1 MKERELFPPSESGET
16 SSGLGPAREP
26 RFWIEEVRLLK
37 EFAAGGESEVR
48 RVVLRRGLNII
59 WAEAAPP
66 TAIDESR
73 ESARAYGGH
82 AAGKTSFCRIIR
94 FLLGEPHFGS
104 QFMRS
109 RILNSFPDGWT
120 VGKIWIGNRCWIV
133 ARAFYPG
140 AHPWAVESETVE
152 DIFDAEKN
160 RVPYAEV
167 VDALSSTALS
177 DLSVSS
183 YGTTGK
189 DIQFLHLLAWL
200 ARDQECRF
208 SGLLD
213 WRHPQSNH
221 DTPETTAEEKRLLI
235 RAVLGLTDEEERQ
248 IIEKRKR
255 LEDRQNK
262 LPTEIEYFRRVLHES
277 IEGLGNY
284 LPLENLPKVEEPLF
298 VDSVA
303 RAVKQKEHAA
313 VAPLEQAMQ
322 KLKIEEYQKELEEK
336 IATRGA
342 AEQRQKEIQEEIEQV
357 ETVWQESKS
366 GKAEAGTQAWLNT
379 LPPDRDHCRIPM
391 AIARFRC
398 PLQPLA
404 EKPSIEEH
412 VTELSLDEKVQ
423 ICEAKLTQL
432 TANAQQSGAAASQ
445 MRISESKAR
454 TRYQQEVEKKENLFE
469 QVQGIRETHRVP
481 RDLSVRASN
490 AQESIELQQKESE
503 KLNAEI
509 ENSKKRQED
518 LQKQRVQIQA
528 QFSERYRKAVQ
539 SVLGSDTEAVCRF
552 TREEIRLEISRNGE
566 LESGAIDTIKVLTFD
581 LAALI
586 ASVAGIGGHPRFL
599 LHDSPREA
607 DMAAGLYHW
616 IFRLAKNLEALPA
629 SQSNAFQ
636 YILTT
641 TEPPPED
648 LRRDPWLRLT
658 LDASKETQRLFKKD
672 L

>member
-1 MKERELFPPSESGET
+1 MKERELFPRSKTAG
-16 SSGLGPAREP
+16 SSSDQSSAREP
-26 RFWIEEVRLLK
+26 RFWIEEVRLLRD
-37 EFAAGGESEVR
+37 FASGHENEIR

-66 TAIDESR
+66 AAIDESS
-73 ESARAYGGH
+73 ESDRANGGH

-120 VGKIWIGNRCWIV
+120 VGKIWVANHCWIV
-133 ARAFYPG
+133 ARPFYPG
-140 AHPWAVESETVE
+140 ARPWTVKSENVE
-152 DIFDAEKN
+152 DIFASEKN
-160 RVPYAEV
+160 RLPYAEF
-167 VDALSSTALS
+167 VDALNSTALS

-200 ARDQECRF
+200 GRDQECRF

-235 RAVLGLTDEEERQ
+235 RATLGLTDEEERQ

-255 LEDRQNK
+255 LEDRVNK

-303 RAVKQKEHAA
+303 RAVKQKEDAA

-336 IATRGA
+336 IAIRGA

-357 ETVWQESKS
+357 ETVLQESKS

-404 EKPSIEEH
+404 EKPSTEEH
-412 VTELSLDEKVQ
+412 VLELSLDEKVQ

-432 TANAQQSGAAASQ
+432 NANVQQAGAAASQ
-445 MRISESKAR
+445 MLTSEGKAR
-454 TRYQQEVEKKENLFE
+454 TRYQQEVERKEELLE
-469 QVQGIRETHRVP
+469 KIRDVREIHRIP
-481 RDLSVRASN
+481 RDLSERASD
-490 AQESIELQQKESE
+490 AQQSIELQQKEVE

-509 ENSKKRQED
+509 ENSKKRQEE
-518 LQKQRVQIQA
+518 LQVQRIQVQA
-528 QFSERYRKAVQ
+528 QFSDRYQDAVQ

-566 LESGAIDTIKVLTFD
+566 LESGAIDTIKILTFD
-581 LAALI
+581 LATLG
-586 ASVAGIGGHPRFL
+586 ASVAGIGSHPRFL

-616 IFRLAKNLEALPA
+616 IFRLAKNLEALPP
-629 SQSNAFQ
+629 SEFNGFQ

-648 LRRDPWLRLT
+648 LRKEPWLRLT
-658 LDASKETQRLFKKD
+658 LDASREDQRLFKKD